1 MRLLIPEEDC
11 DMPQTNTPAAGAA
24 PALARR
30 VLIVDD
36 NRDAAMSLAML
47 LQLSGAETEM
57 AYDGPDA
64 VDAGERFRPDVI
76 LLDIGLPGMSGHE
89 VARRIRSEPWGGAVT
104 LIAITGWG
112 QAEDRQRSKEAGF
125 DAHLV
130 KPVDHTALVKLLA
143 GSGA

>member
-1 MRLLIPEEDC
+1 
-11 DMPQTNTPAAGAA
+11 MPQTNPPEAGAS
-24 PALARR
+24 PALSRR

-47 LQLSGAETEM
+47 LQLSGAETDM
-57 AYDGPDA
+57 AYDGPGA
-64 VDAGERFRPDVI
+64 IDAGERFRPDAI

-89 VARRIRSEPWGGAVT
+89 VARRIRSEPWGRTVM
-104 LIAITGWG
+104 LVAITGWG
-112 QAEDRQRSKEAGF
+112 QAEDRQRSQEAGF

-130 KPVDHTALVKLLA
+130 KPVDHGALVKLLA